1 MKTWR
6 ESRVLLIVAGLG
18 VLAVVPAVLTVMGVT
33 NAWALSSATV
43 VAAVVAAA
51 VVVWQERYKWVAQRR
66 DDLGRLEEAEAE
78 HRAVLEI
85 RRRVSGEEHPDTL
98 DSRNNLALVLGDLGR
113 LEEAE
118 AEHRAVLEIR
128 RRVLGE
134 EHPDTLTSRN
144 NLASVLNGLGR
155 LEEAEAEHQTVLEIH
170 RPGVG

>member
-6 ESRVLLIVAGLG
+6 ESRVLLIVAGLA
-18 VLAVVPAVLTVMGVT
+18 VLAVVPAVLRVMGVT

-85 RRRVSGEEHPDTL
+85 RRRV
-98 DSRNNLALVLGDLGR
+98 
-113 LEEAE
+113 
-118 AEHRAVLEIR
+118 
-128 RRVLGE
+128 LGE

-155 LEEAEAEHQTVLEIH
+155 QEEAEAEHQTVLEIH

>member
-1 MKTWR
+1 MAALRYASTSDADTIAALAYAQGRYLLATKAWSQAYTGR
-6 ESRVLLIVAGLG
+6 LADHGEEHPDTLTSRNNLANVLG
-18 VLAVVPAVLTVMGVT
+18 
-33 NAWALSSATV
+33 
-43 VAAVVAAA
+43 
-51 VVVWQERYKWVAQRR
+51 
-66 DDLGRLEEAEAE
+66 DLGRLEEAEAE

-85 RRRVSGEEHPDTL
+85 RRWVLGEEHPDTL
-98 DSRNNLALVLGDLGR
+98 TSRNNLATVLRDLGR

-118 AEHRAVLEIR
+118 VEHRAVLEIR